1 MPKTPK
7 HFNALLFNNHRNSN
21 EIKTYIITI
30 LHMSK
35 ESHRKVRWLI
45 QDNTEDTLKS
55 GVRSWQADSKAG
67 FKHSSHLHPVIYI

>member
-1 MPKTPK
+1 
-7 HFNALLFNNHRNSN
+7 
-21 EIKTYIITI
+21 
-30 LHMSK
+30 MSK

-67 FKHSSHLHPVIYI
+67 WL